1 MKLTTYNRQSPLMV
15 SAMKNFQPFVD
26 GSSIHKC
33 SRKLSDDSPIMTSP
47 EKKPNRLIEEK
58 SPYLL
63 QHALNP
69 VAWMAWGEEAF
80 KKARAEEKPIFL
92 SVGYST
98 CHWCHVMEE
107 ESFENPDIAGVLN
120 AYFVPVKVD
129 REELPDLDRLY
140 MNYVQATTG
149 RGGWPMSVWLT
160 PELKPFY
167 GGSYFPPE
175 ERYGMPGFKTVLFSI
190 ARLWE
195 GDREKIIAAS
205 GSFFAALGEVSRE
218 TPFSMPGTE
227 EAQKNCFEWL
237 EANFDH
243 KFGGFG
249 GAPKF
254 PRPVLLNFLFN
265 HSYHTGNNKA
275 LSMALHTL
283 RKMADGGIHDH
294 LAVAGK
300 GGGGFARYSTD
311 ERWHVPHFEKM
322 LYDNAQLASSFLEA
336 YQCSKEPFY
345 KAVAEDIINYV
356 LCDMQSPEGGF
367 YSAEDADSLAGHG
380 SGQKQEGAFYLW
392 SDQEIREILGDE
404 ELAAIFSFTYG
415 VRAEGNALHDPH
427 GEFKGKNILMQ
438 QATIEEIAEKF
449 GKGAEEIRAALE
461 NSRTRLY
468 TARSRRPRP
477 FLDDKILT
485 AWNGLMVSAL
495 AKGYQ
500 VLHDEAC
507 LAAARKAADFI
518 LEKLFDRTKGRL
530 LRRYREGDA
539 AIPGKAEDYAF
550 FVQALIDLYEASFE
564 TGYLKTALELAEL
577 QNTLFYDEIQ
587 GGYFST
593 AFDDHTVPLRL
604 KEEYDGA
611 EPSANS
617 VTALNLLRLA
627 EMTGKEEFSRKAE
640 ETINACGA
648 MLAENSNALPQMLVA
663 KNFAEQRKV
672 HLVFSGPLDSPSMR
686 RLRDAVYDQYLPG
699 AILSHASKESSL
711 MMPQHAA
718 IIDADNGKAT
728 AYLCVDRSC
737 HAPTK
742 NPQQL
747 SSMLD
752 SLKNQFRQLQQ

>member
-1 MKLTTYNRQSPLMV
+1 
-15 SAMKNFQPFVD
+15 
-26 GSSIHKC
+26 
-33 SRKLSDDSPIMTSP
+33 MTSP

-63 QHALNP
+63 QHAMNP
-69 VAWMAWGEEAF
+69 VAWLAWGEEAF
-80 KKARAEEKPIFL
+80 EKARGEEKPIFL

-107 ESFENPDIAGVLN
+107 ESFENPDIAGLLN

-140 MNYVQATTG
+140 MSYVQATTG

-175 ERYGMPGFKTVLFSI
+175 ERYGMASFKTILLSI

-195 GDREKIIAAS
+195 SDREKIIAAS
-205 GSFFAALGEVSRE
+205 DSFFASLGEVSGK
-218 TPFSMPGTE
+218 TLSSQPGTE
-227 EAQKNCFEWL
+227 DAKKRCFDWL
-237 EANFDH
+237 EANYDH
-243 KFGGFG
+243 EFGGFG
-249 GAPKF
+249 SAPKF

-265 HSYHTGNNKA
+265 HAYHTGNKKA
-275 LSMALHTL
+275 LTMALHTL

-294 LAVAGK
+294 LGITGK

-322 LYDNAQLASSFLEA
+322 LYDNAQLAISFLEA
-336 YQCSKEPFY
+336 FQCSRERLY
-345 KAVAEDIINYV
+345 KTVAEDVINYV
-356 LCDMQSPEGGF
+356 LCDMRSPEGGF
-367 YSAEDADSLAGHG
+367 YSAEDADSLATHG
-380 SGQKQEGAFYLW
+380 SRQKQEGAFYLW
-392 SDQEIREILGDE
+392 SAKEIRETLGNE

-415 VRAEGNALHDPH
+415 VKAEGNALHDPH
-427 GEFKGKNILMQ
+427 GEFTGKNILMQ
-438 QATIEEIAEKF
+438 LATIEETAEKF
-449 GKGAEEIRAALE
+449 GKNAEEIRADLDGA
-461 NSRTRLY
+461 RTRLY
-468 TARSRRPRP
+468 NARSRRPRP

-485 AWNGLMVSAL
+485 AWNGLMISAL

-507 LAAARKAADFI
+507 LSAALKAADFI
-518 LEKLFDRTKGRL
+518 LETLFDRAKGRL
-530 LRRYREGDA
+530 LRRYRDGNA
-539 AIPGKAEDYAF
+539 AIAGKAEDYAF

-564 TGYLKTALELAEL
+564 TSYIQAALELAEL
-577 QNTLFYDEIQ
+577 QNTLFYDNEL

-593 AFDDHTVPLRL
+593 AIDDNTVPIRI

-627 EMTGKEEFSRKAE
+627 EMTGKEEFSIKAE
-640 ETINACGA
+640 ETINASGT
-648 MLAENSNALPQMLVA
+648 MLAENSHALPRMLVA
-663 KNFAEQRKV
+663 KNFAEQRKMRI
-672 HLVFSGPLDSPSMR
+672 VFSGPLQSTSMT
-686 RLRDAVYDQYLPG
+686 RLRDTVYEQHLPG
-699 AILSHASKESSL
+699 ATLIHASKESSL
-711 MMPQHAA
+711 MFPQDTA
-718 IIDADNGKAT
+718 IIAEEDGNAKVF
-728 AYLCVDRSC
+728 LCVERSC
-737 HAPTK
+737 KPPTD

-747 SSMLD
+747 AAMLD
-752 SLKNQFRQLQQ
+752 SLLLHRSDSISR

>member
-1 MKLTTYNRQSPLMV
+1 MSSP
-15 SAMKNFQPFVD
+15 K
-26 GSSIHKC
+26 
-33 SRKLSDDSPIMTSP
+33 
-47 EKKPNRLIEEK
+47 KKPNSLIHEK

-63 QHALNP
+63 QHAMNP
-69 VAWMAWGEEAF
+69 VAWLTWGEETF
-80 KKARAEEKPIFL
+80 EKARKEEKPIFL

-107 ESFENPDIAGVLN
+107 ESFENPDIAEVLN
-120 AYFVPVKVD
+120 ASFVPVKVD

-140 MNYVQATTG
+140 MSYVQSTTG

-175 ERYGMPGFKTVLFSI
+175 ERYGMTGFKTILLSI

-195 GDREKIIAAS
+195 SDRKKIIAAS
-205 GSFFAALGEVSRE
+205 GSFFASLGEMSCK
-218 TPFSMPGTE
+218 TPSSLHGD
-227 EAQKNCFEWL
+227 EAQKRCFEWL
-237 EANFDH
+237 EANYDH

-265 HSYHTGNNKA
+265 HAYHTGNNKA
-275 LSMALHTL
+275 RTMALHTL

-294 LAVAGK
+294 LGIAGK

-322 LYDNAQLASSFLEA
+322 LYDNAQLTISFLEA
-336 YQCSKEPFY
+336 FQWSKDARY

-356 LCDMQSPEGGF
+356 LCELTSPEGGF
-367 YSAEDADSLAGHG
+367 YSAEDADSLAAHG
-380 SGQKQEGAFYLW
+380 SGRKQEGAFYLW
-392 SDQEIREILGDE
+392 SADEIHETLGDE
-404 ELAAIFSFTYG
+404 ELAAMFSFTYG
-415 VRAEGNALHDPH
+415 VRTEGNALHDPH
-427 GEFKGKNILMQ
+427 GEFTGKNILMQ
-438 QATIEEIAEKF
+438 QASIEETAEKF
-449 GKGAEEIRAALE
+449 GKNAEEIKVALDDA
-461 NSRTRLY
+461 RTRLY

-477 FLDDKILT
+477 YLDDKMLT
-485 AWNGLMVSAL
+485 AWNGLMISAL
-495 AKGYQ
+495 SKGYQ

-507 LAAARKAADFI
+507 LAAAMKAADFI
-518 LEKLFDRTKGRL
+518 LEKLFDRAKGLL
-530 LRRYREGDA
+530 LRRYRDGNA
-539 AIPGKAEDYAF
+539 AIAGKAEDYAF

-564 TGYLKTALELAEL
+564 TNYLQTALELAEL
-577 QNTLFYDEIQ
+577 QNTLFYDNEL

-627 EMTGKEEFSRKAE
+627 EMIGKEEFSIKAE
-640 ETINACGA
+640 ETINASGTI
-648 MLAENSNALPQMLVA
+648 LAENSHALPQMLVA

-672 HLVFSGPLDSPSMR
+672 RIVFSGPRQSSGMT
-686 RLRDAVYDQYLPG
+686 RLRETVYECYLPG
-699 AILSHASKESSL
+699 AILIHASKESSIIF
-711 MMPQHAA
+711 PQNAA
-718 IIDADNGKAT
+718 IIAEEDGKAK
-728 AYLCVDRSC
+728 AFLCVNRSC
-737 HAPTK
+737 LAPTE
-742 NPQQL
+742 NPKKL
-747 SSMLD
+747 AGMLD
-752 SLKNQFRQLQQ
+752 ALLLH

>member
-1 MKLTTYNRQSPLMV
+1 MS
-15 SAMKNFQPFVD
+15 
-26 GSSIHKC
+26 
-33 SRKLSDDSPIMTSP
+33 SP
-47 EKKPNRLIEEK
+47 EKKTNSLIHEK

-63 QHALNP
+63 QHAMNP

-80 KKARAEEKPIFL
+80 KKARKEEKPIFL
-92 SVGYST
+92 SSGYST
-98 CHWCHVMEE
+98 CHWCHVMEK

-120 AYFVPVKVD
+120 AYFVAVKVD

-140 MNYVQATTG
+140 MSYVQSTTG

-175 ERYGMPGFKTVLFSI
+175 ERYGMPGFKTILISI

-195 GDREKIIAAS
+195 RDREKIIAAS
-205 GSFFAALGEVSRE
+205 GSFFASLGDVSGK
-218 TPFSMPGTE
+218 TPPSLPGN
-227 EAQKNCFEWL
+227 EAQKRCFDWL
-237 EANFDH
+237 EANYDH
-243 KFGGFG
+243 EFGGFG

-265 HSYHTGNNKA
+265 HAYHTGNKKA

-294 LAVAGK
+294 LGITGK

-322 LYDNAQLASSFLEA
+322 LYDNAQLAISFLDA
-336 YQCSKEPFY
+336 FQCSKEPRY

-367 YSAEDADSLAGHG
+367 FSAEDADSLATLG
-380 SGQKQEGAFYLW
+380 SVQKHEGAFYLW
-392 SDQEIREILGDE
+392 SADEIRETLGDE

-415 VRAEGNALHDPH
+415 IKAEGNAINDPH
-427 GEFKGKNILMQ
+427 EEFTGKNILMQ
-438 QATIEEIAEKF
+438 QATIEETAKKF
-449 GKGAEEIRAALE
+449 GKNSEKIIAALE
-461 NSRTRLY
+461 DSRSRLY

-485 AWNGLMVSAL
+485 AWNGLMISAL
-495 AKGYQ
+495 SKGYQ

-507 LAAARKAADFI
+507 LVAARKAADLI

-530 LRRYREGDA
+530 LRRYRDGNA
-539 AIPGKAEDYAF
+539 AIAGKAEDYAF

-564 TGYLKTALELAEL
+564 TSYLQTALELAEL
-577 QNTLFYDEIQ
+577 QNTFFYDKLQ

-593 AFDDHTVPLRL
+593 AYDDNTVPLRM

-617 VTALNLLRLA
+617 ITAMNLLRLA
-627 EMTGKEEFSRKAE
+627 EMTVKEEFGKMAE
-640 ETINACGA
+640 ETINSSSI
-648 MLAENSNALPQMLVA
+648 MLAENSNTLPQMLVA

-672 HLVFSGPLDSPSMR
+672 HIVFSGPLDIVSMT
-686 RLRDAVYDQYLPG
+686 RLRDTVYERYLPG
-699 AILSHASKESSL
+699 ATLIHASKESSL
-711 MMPQHAA
+711 MFPQNAA
-718 IIDADNGKAT
+718 IIAEEDGNAKAFV
-728 AYLCVDRSC
+728 CVDRSC
-737 HAPTK
+737 QPPTG

-747 SSMLD
+747 AEMLD
-752 SLKNQFRQLQQ
+752 ALKT